1 MEQTLAERLASH
13 MNKILLTL
21 LILASCGA
29 SLPAS
34 AAAGKADSLNLEKAV
49 FAGGCFW
56 CMQEP
61 FDKVKGVVSTVVG
74 YTGGREESPT
84 YEQVSAGKTGHRES
98 IEVTFD
104 PSVISFDEVL
114 NVFWKHINPTQA
126 DGQFSD
132 IAHQYTTAIFY
143 LDAKQKE
150 QAEASKERLGKSGKF
165 AEPIATEIVAASRFW
180 PAEEYHQKY
189 YLKNPE
195 HYESYHVGSGRVK
208 YLKET
213 WGSAE

>member
-1 MEQTLAERLASH
+1 MEQIVLQTLACNMRNIVLSLLAVAVGTAFVAH
-13 MNKILLTL
+13 
-21 LILASCGA
+21 
-29 SLPAS
+29 
-34 AAAGKADSLNLEKAV
+34 ADEPPKVEKAI

-74 YTGGREESPT
+74 YTGGSEQNPT
-84 YEQVSAGKTGHRES
+84 YEQVSAGKTGHREL

-104 PSVISFDEVL
+104 PSKISYDEVL

-143 LDAKQKE
+143 LNAAQKK
-150 QAEASKERLGKSGKF
+150 QAEASKDRLGKSGKF
-165 AEPIATEIVAASRFW
+165 KEPIATEIVSASAFW
-180 PAEEYHQKY
+180 PAEEYHQKCITSRI
-189 YLKNPE
+189 P
-195 HYESYHVGSGRVK
+195 STTSRIM
-208 YLKET
+208 
-213 WGSAE
+213 SAPGG